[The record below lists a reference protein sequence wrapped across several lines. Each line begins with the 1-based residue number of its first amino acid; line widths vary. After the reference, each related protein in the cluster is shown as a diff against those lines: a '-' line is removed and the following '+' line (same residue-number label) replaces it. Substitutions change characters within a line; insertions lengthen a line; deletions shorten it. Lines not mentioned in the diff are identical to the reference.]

1 MCSQAHRDRS
11 RRPLLL
17 SMAARCAAAA
27 SCAALATWVPR
38 ARCDRATPP
47 RPAADDGDDD
57 ALARGRSRRPYRA
70 LVVGAGLSGAL
81 AAKELRRRFSEED
94 SEERDDGSECNG
106 GEKRGL
112 HLSHPS
118 LISEKLVINIVRS
131 GRLFEIP

>member
-1 MCSQAHRDRS
+1 
-11 RRPLLL
+11 
-17 SMAARCAAAA
+17 MAARCAAAA

-57 ALARGRSRRPYRA
+57 ALARGRSRRPYRV

-112 HLSHPS
+112 HLAVWERASYPAGRFGARARHAPS
-118 LISEKLVINIVRS
+118 GAAVDLGAQVR
-131 GRLFEIP
+131 RCLNECN